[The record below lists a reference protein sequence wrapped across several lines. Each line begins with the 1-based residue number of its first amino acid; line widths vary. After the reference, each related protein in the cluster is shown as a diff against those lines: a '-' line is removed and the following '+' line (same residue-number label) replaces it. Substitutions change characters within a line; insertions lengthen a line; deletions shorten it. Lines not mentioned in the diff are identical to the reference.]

1 MSPWRDWLPFGKVPE
16 LSAEQLAERLN
27 EVQLLDVR
35 TRREFLAGHISGAR
49 HLAITALNHGTV
61 AALQLDQRR
70 PVVAICRSAHRSIPA
85 TRQLIHMG
93 FEAYQLA
100 GGMKEWWGKN
110 LPTDEK
116 GYRQ

>member
-1 MSPWRDWLPFGKVPE
+1 
-16 LSAEQLAERLN
+16 
-27 EVQLLDVR
+27 
-35 TRREFLAGHISGAR
+35 
-49 HLAITALNHGTV
+49 
-61 AALQLDQRR
+61 
-70 PVVAICRSAHRSIPA
+70 
-85 TRQLIHMG
+85 MG